1 MGQIKE
7 KFWLQAE
14 QAVLVVVD
22 VQEKLVPAMN
32 ARISGALI
40 HHIELLI
47 EGFDALGLPIIATEQ
62 YSKGLGATVSQLN
75 AATDKYRIE
84 KTSFSCCGEPEF
96 MTALKETG
104 ARQVLLVGMEAHVC
118 VYQTLLD
125 LLDQGYGVHLVRDA
139 ICSRFK
145 SDFETAVAGAAVAGA
160 VITSTE
166 TALFQLVEGARH
178 PGFKTVSQLSKRRI
192 P

>member
-1 MGQIKE
+1 MGALKE

-14 QAVLVVVD
+14 QVALVVVD

-32 ARISGALI
+32 SRVSAELIQHIAL
-40 HHIELLI
+40 LL
-47 EGFDALGLPIIATEQ
+47 EGFEALELPVIATEQ
-62 YSKGLGATVSQLN
+62 YSKGLGHTVNQLS
-75 AATDKYRIE
+75 AATRQSCIE
-84 KTSFSCCGEPEF
+84 KTSFSCCGEPDF
-96 MTALKETG
+96 IAALEKSG

-118 VYQTLLD
+118 VLQTLLE
-125 LLDQGYGVHLVRDA
+125 LLDRGYVVHLVKDA

-145 SDFETAVAGAAVAGA
+145 SDFETAVATAAAAGA

-166 TALFQLVEGARH
+166 IVLFQLVGDAKH
-178 PGFKTVSQLSKRRI
+178 PGFKTVSQLARRRT

>member
-1 MGQIKE
+1 MGINIE
-7 KFWLQAE
+7 KFRLQTDQVA
-14 QAVLVVVD
+14 LVVVD

-32 ARISGALI
+32 SRVSGELI
-40 HHIELLI
+40 HHIELLL
-47 EGFDALGLPIIATEQ
+47 EGFEALKLPVIATEQ
-62 YSKGLGATVSQLN
+62 YSKGLGHTVSQLD
-75 AATDKYRIE
+75 AAACQTRVE
-84 KTSFSCCGEPEF
+84 KTSFSCCGESTF
-96 MTALKETG
+96 INALEKTG

-125 LLDQGYGVHLVRDA
+125 LLDLGYCVHLVKDA

-145 SDFETAVAGAAVAGA
+145 SDFETAVASSAAAGA

-166 TALFQLVEGARH
+166 TALFQLVQGAKH
-178 PGFKTVSQLSKRRI
+178 PGFKVVSQLAKRRT